1 MSIWIDGVIAVDAE
15 IQLDRLL
22 NFFKA
27 LADES
32 RLKIIGLLA
41 HEPRSVDELAAML
54 ELSSPTVSH
63 HLARLQA
70 AGLVE
75 AKAQQYYSVYSLR
88 TDALHA
94 MAKDILSSEK
104 LSEVAEDVDQDAYAK
119 KVLANYVVDGKIKQI
134 PAQLKKLEV
143 IIRWL
148 AKRFEPGR
156 TYSEKQVN
164 DILKRC
170 NEDFA
175 TLRRELV
182 DMHYLARKNN
192 VYWVPQPAQE

>member
-1 MSIWIDGVIAVDAE
+1 MDAE
-15 IQLDRLL
+15 VQIDRLL
-22 NFFKA
+22 GFFKA

-41 HEPRSVDELAAML
+41 HEPRSVDELATML
-54 ELSSPTVSH
+54 GLSGPTVSH

-75 AKAQQYYSVYSLR
+75 ARAQQYYSVYSLR
-88 TDALHA
+88 TDTLHT
-94 MAKDILSSEK
+94 MAKEILSTEK

-119 KVLANYVVDGKIKQI
+119 KVMSNYVENGKIKQI
-134 PAQLKKLEV
+134 PTQLKKQEV

-148 AKRFEPGR
+148 AKLFEPGK

-164 DILKRC
+164 EMLKQHH
-170 NEDFA
+170 EDFA
-175 TLRRELV
+175 LLRRELV
-182 DMHYLARKNN
+182 DMGHLARKNGQ
-192 VYWVPQPAQE
+192 YWRV